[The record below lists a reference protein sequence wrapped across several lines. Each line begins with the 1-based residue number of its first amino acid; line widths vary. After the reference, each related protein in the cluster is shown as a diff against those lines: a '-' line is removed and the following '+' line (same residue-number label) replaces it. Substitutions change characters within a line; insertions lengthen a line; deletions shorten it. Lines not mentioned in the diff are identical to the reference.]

1 MRVDQIINKAVTIGT
16 DPVIIM
22 PELHANVEYVEL
34 TVSNQST
41 GGQTIRFGPSDSDLS
56 EGGAMFLGVGGFY
69 AASKSLGYV
78 ISKKQYVAVAS
89 GAGAVLYVS
98 ARISME
104 QL

>member
-1 MRVDQIINKAVTIGT
+1 
-16 DPVIIM
+16 
-22 PELHANVEYVEL
+22 
-34 TVSNQST
+34 
-41 GGQTIRFGPSDSDLS
+41 
-56 EGGAMFLGVGGFY
+56 MFLGVGGFY